1 MKFSLKNSVILIVL
15 VLSTITLKAQ
25 NKQIPGVLVHTV
37 LFWFKNPDNLSDR
50 IEFENSIK
58 VLIASNPQRIMAHVG
73 RPASTNPREV
83 VDNSF
88 TYQYVMTFASVEDEE
103 AYQTD
108 PTHTDFVK
116 KVDHLIEKVI
126 VYDSLSIP

>member
-1 MKFSLKNSVILIVL
+1 MKFSLISSIVL
-15 VLSTITLKAQ
+15 IIVLSTITLKAQ
-25 NKQIPGVLVHTV
+25 DKQIPGALVHTV
-37 LFWFKNPDNLSDR
+37 LFWLKNPDNPSDR
-50 IEFENSIK
+50 IEFEKGIK
-58 VLIASNPQRIMAHVG
+58 VLIATNPQGIMAHIG
-73 RPASTNPREV
+73 RPATTKPREV
-83 VDNSF
+83 VDDSF